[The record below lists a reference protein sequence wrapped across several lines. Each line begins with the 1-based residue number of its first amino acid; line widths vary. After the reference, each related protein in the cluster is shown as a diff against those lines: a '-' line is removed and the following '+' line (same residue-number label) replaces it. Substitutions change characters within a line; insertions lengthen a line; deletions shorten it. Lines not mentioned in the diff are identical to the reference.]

1 MASITK
7 QLDHWQ
13 LDAQEAGTGAVDVT
27 GGALNANAA
36 TQYIGLEFVDA
47 SFADLKGTT
56 ITNAYLELYY
66 TSGSF
71 DSPDVTIYGHDADYS
86 SAFLGATYEI
96 SGMAQTTAG
105 VTWSASD
112 IGTGWKTS
120 PDIKTVIQEIIDR
133 AGWPLTGGGYPP
145 LPYLTLII
153 KGNSSSSFI
162 RIRSYDGDS
171 SQAAKLTIEYE
182 AAGQPAIARGRLVP
196 GMRRPHGS
204 QGW

>member
-13 LDAQEAGTGAVDVT
+13 LDAQEADTGAVDVT
-27 GGALNANAA
+27 GGVLNANAA

-66 TSGSF
+66 TSGSSG
-71 DSPDVTIYGHDADYS
+71 SPDVTIYGHDADYS

-105 VTWSASD
+105 VTWSASN

-133 AGWPLTGGGYPP
+133 AGWWMWMWMWSLSVGGGRDE
-145 LPYLTLII
+145 
-153 KGNSSSSFI
+153 I
-162 RIRSYDGDS
+162 RDTRYEIRVGEGIGDGDWV
-171 SQAAKLTIEYE
+171 E
-182 AAGQPAIARGRLVP
+182 
-196 GMRRPHGS
+196 
-204 QGW
+204 